1 MATASDIEMK
11 QANAGQQD
19 KSAAQEETKVEMLD
33 SANVVLKEKQ
43 PEQ

>member
-11 QANAGQQD
+11 QANAGLQVN
-19 KSAAQEETKVEMLD
+19 SAAQEETKVEMLD